1 MAWIPDSRY
10 WIPDFVNRIPIV
22 SGISDSK
29 AKDYSF
35 GHKQKSSGFLNFL
48 CPGVRS
54 PESEPLR
61 KAKIQTTFSLSCRQ
75 KISPYIPSMIRPD
88 KVESYMT

>member
-54 PESEPLR
+54 PNPYVRR
-61 KAKIQTTFSLSCRQ
+61 KFKQLSAFRADKRFLLYTFLQ
-75 KISPYIPSMIRPD
+75 
-88 KVESYMT
+88 